1 MKQNETKQASDA
13 MAKTN
18 RLLIAIVVLLGIGLV
33 FNMLTYFNVADLN
46 EYIGRAFN
54 AVYDRM
60 GRMRVY

>member
-13 MAKTN
+13 MATMN
-18 RLLIAIVVLLGIGLV
+18 RLLIAIVVLLGIGLG
-33 FNMLTYFNVADLN
+33 FNVLTYFNVADLN

-54 AVYDRM
+54 AVYERM